1 MNRRES
7 SLYADSADPVYNP
20 PMFIKVNTVF
30 STAITLLSNIVLYSL
45 AIENQIDQS
54 SYFAFTAA
62 YGMVMGAFMSLS
74 EMAMTTAQIQ
84 PILEMAEPFLETE
97 PETSEEKQIV
107 TDITGGIS
115 LEHVSF
121 RYSEDSPYILDD
133 LSLSIRPGE
142 YVAVVGRDSAA
153 RDVFKKMTFWELI
166 VAKSGESAAE
176 KSAGA
181 EPAGMNLPF
190 KVASEVKDGTLEMSV
205 QGRMDTI
212 TAPEVLKQF
221 QDAGSNIEAIH
232 INVSRMAYIS
242 SAGLRVL
249 VMMIKSL
256 ENADDFKMTGASEEV
271 RTILKTSGLDWLL
284 LR

>member
-1 MNRRES
+1 MELGAKES
-7 SLYADSADPVYNP
+7 GMSYSLITGIQKIRLAGAEKRVFSKWLKVYADSADPVYNP

-133 LSLSIRPGE
+133 LPLSIRPGE

-176 KSAGA
+176 KSAGI
-181 EPAGMNLPF
+181 
-190 KVASEVKDGTLEMSV
+190 ASPQALSPC
-205 QGRMDTI
+205 RF
-212 TAPEVLKQF
+212 A
-221 QDAGSNIEAIH
+221 S
-232 INVSRMAYIS
+232 INEIA
-242 SAGLRVL
+242 A
-249 VMMIKSL
+249 
-256 ENADDFKMTGASEEV
+256 
-271 RTILKTSGLDWLL
+271 
-284 LR
+284 